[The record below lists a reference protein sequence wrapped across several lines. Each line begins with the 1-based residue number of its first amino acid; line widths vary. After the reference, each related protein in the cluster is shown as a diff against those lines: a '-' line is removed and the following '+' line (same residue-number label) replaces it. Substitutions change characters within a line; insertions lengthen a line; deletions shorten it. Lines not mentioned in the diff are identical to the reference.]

1 MTTLAEPDIA
11 KRGADLAR
19 AYAGLTGPALLEP
32 LLTREL
38 KGQIALVSSFGA
50 ESAVLLHMVAEI
62 DRATPV
68 IFLNTGK
75 LFGETLR
82 YRRDLI
88 ARLGL
93 TDAREIKPLAE
104 AEAANDADG
113 MLWRRDPDACCRFRK
128 VEPLERALS
137 GFGAWITGRKRF
149 QAATRADLVTIE
161 AADGRLKV
169 NPLADWGRD
178 DLVAYLDRHDL
189 PRHPLEADGYLSI
202 GCMPCTDRVAAGDD
216 IRSGRWSGMG
226 KTECGIHLPLPA
238 VAAPSV

>member
-1 MTTLAEPDIA
+1 MTGVGDRA
-11 KRGADLAR
+11 ADLAR
-19 AYAGLTGPALLEP
+19 SYAGLTGPALLEP

-38 KGQIALVSSFGA
+38 KGEIALVSSFGA

-62 DRATPV
+62 DPATPV

-82 YRRDLI
+82 YRRELI

-93 TDAREIKPLAE
+93 TDAREIKPLGE
-104 AEAANDADG
+104 DEAARDADG
-113 MLWRRDPDACCRFRK
+113 MLWRRNPDACCHFRK
-128 VEPLERALS
+128 VEPLNRALA

-149 QAATRADLVTIE
+149 QAATRADLATIE
-161 AADGRLKV
+161 AAEGRLKV
-169 NPLADWGRD
+169 NPLVDWDRD

-216 IRSGRWSGMG
+216 LRSGRWSGLG
-226 KTECGIHLPLPA
+226 KTECGIHLPLSA
-238 VAAPSV
+238 VAAPTT